1 VPGFTL
7 SGNPAIPEIL
17 SDKLI
22 LTPPAPGGYRG
33 AIWSEKTLDYDN
45 WIVDVDFRTSG
56 PERGTGKYVL
66 RSSKP
71 LEGANDTD
79 QLQLPA

>member
-1 VPGFTL
+1 VGETKVPGFTL
-7 SGNPAIPEIL
+7 QGNPAIPEIL

-56 PERGTGKYVL
+56 PERGTGK
-66 RSSKP
+66 
-71 LEGANDTD
+71 
-79 QLQLPA
+79 